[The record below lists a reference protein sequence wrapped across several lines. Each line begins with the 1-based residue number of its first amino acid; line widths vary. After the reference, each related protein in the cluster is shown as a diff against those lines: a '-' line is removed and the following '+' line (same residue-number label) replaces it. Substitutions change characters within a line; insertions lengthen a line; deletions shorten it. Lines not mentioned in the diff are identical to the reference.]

1 MKENFSI
8 RHVPL
13 ARDACS
19 CGICFARNA
28 PMGDTPPAEI
38 YELRAGTAV
47 LRLCGKCLAN
57 LRSALDRPLPEN
69 GGETSV

>member
-28 PMGDTPPAEI
+28 PMGDKPAVEI

-47 LRLCGKCLAN
+47 LRLCGNCLSD
-57 LRSALDRPLPEN
+57 LRSVLDRPLPEKES
-69 GGETSV
+69 GAET